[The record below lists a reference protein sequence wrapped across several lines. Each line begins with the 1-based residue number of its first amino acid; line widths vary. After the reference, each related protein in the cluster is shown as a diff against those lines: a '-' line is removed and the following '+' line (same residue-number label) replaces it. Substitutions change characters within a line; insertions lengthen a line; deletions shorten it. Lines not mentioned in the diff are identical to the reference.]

1 MQWARWR
8 GGKSSDVGHKDF
20 MVVYLNPSPAPP
32 YQGGEYP
39 NIVSFSIRSTP
50 PFSKGG
56 WEGLLT
62 VILLFFDFSQS
73 FAIDT

>member
-1 MQWARWR
+1 MQWASWR
-8 GGKSSDVGHKDF
+8 GGKSSDVRHKDF
-20 MVVYLNPSPAPP
+20 MVVYFNPSPVPP
-32 YQGGEYP
+32 IKEGKYS
-39 NIVSFSIRSTP
+39 NIINLSIRSIP

-62 VILLFFDFSQS
+62 VVLLFFDFSQS